1 MAIVISQ
8 LPQSNAIPEYSDL
21 CTKVA
26 DWMHRTD
33 LLSLMPTFVAMAEE
47 NMSADIQSRSMDAKT
62 TLTTVPSVSTLPL
75 PGDMVEMRRLQ
86 VVDSY
91 NTVLKYV
98 SPDQIGVDYDRNL
111 QARPVEFTVIGGNI
125 ELAPIPDSA
134 YSIELTYKQRVPA
147 LSRTNPSN
155 WVLANWPSIYLF
167 GTMIQ
172 ACNYAMD
179 FERQAVAQKMYQ
191 EAVNNVNSV
200 DWYSGSTMRV
210 RAK

>member
-1 MAIVISQ
+1 
-8 LPQSNAIPEYSDL
+8 
-21 CTKVA
+21 
-26 DWMHRTD
+26 
-33 LLSLMPTFVAMAEE
+33 MPTFVAMAEE
-47 NMSADIQSRSMDAKT
+47 NMSADITSRSMDAKT
-62 TLTTVPSVSTLPL
+62 TLTTVPSVRTIAL

-111 QARPVEFTVIGGNI
+111 QSRPVEFTVIGGNI

-147 LSRTNPSN
+147 LSSTNPSN

-172 ACNYAMD
+172 ACNYVLD
-179 FERQAVAQKMYQ
+179 FERQAVAQKMYE
-191 EAVNNVNSV
+191 EAVTNVNAV

>member
-8 LPQSNAIPEYSDL
+8 LPQSNAIPTYSDL
-21 CTKVA
+21 CTEVA

-147 LSRTNPSN
+147 LSSTNPSN

-179 FERQAVAQKMYQ
+179 FERQAVAQKMYE
-191 EAVNNVNSV
+191 EAINNINSV

>member
-147 LSRTNPSN
+147 LSSTNPSN

-179 FERQAVAQKMYQ
+179 FERQAVAQKMYE
-191 EAVNNVNSV
+191 EAINNINSV

>member
-8 LPQSNAIPEYSDL
+8 LPQSNAIPKYSDL

-147 LSRTNPSN
+147 LSSTNPSN

-179 FERQAVAQKMYQ
+179 FERQAVAQKMYE
-191 EAVNNVNSV
+191 EAINNINSV

>member
-8 LPQSNAIPEYSDL
+8 LPQSNAIPTCSDL

-147 LSRTNPSN
+147 LSSTNPSN

-179 FERQAVAQKMYQ
+179 FERQAVAQKMYE
-191 EAVNNVNSV
+191 EAINNVNSV

>member
-1 MAIVISQ
+1 MTIVISQ
-8 LPQSNAIPEYSDL
+8 LPQSNAIPTYSDL

-62 TLTTVPSVSTLPL
+62 TLTTVAGTATLSLPS
-75 PGDMVEMRRLQ
+75 DMVEIRRLQ
-86 VVDSY
+86 IVGSY
-91 NTVLKYV
+91 NTVLRYV
-98 SPDQIGVDYDRNL
+98 SPDQIGSDYDQNL
-111 QARPVEFTVIGGNI
+111 QARPSEFTVIGGNL

-134 YSIELTYKQRVPA
+134 YSLELVYKQRVPA
-147 LSRTNPSN
+147 LSNTNTTN
-155 WVLANWPSIYLF
+155 WVLTGWPSIYLY
-167 GTMIQ
+167 GTLVQ
-172 ACNYAMD
+172 ACAYVLD

-191 EAVNNVNSV
+191 EAVNNINSV

>member
-8 LPQSNAIPEYSDL
+8 LPQSNAIPKYSDL

-147 LSRTNPSN
+147 LSSTNPSN

-179 FERQAVAQKMYQ
+179 FERQAVAQKMYE
-191 EAVNNVNSV
+191 EAINNVNSV